1 MKRSFVATT
10 LILLIFG
17 LASAQS
23 TYKGLTPGRST
34 RAEVE
39 RVLGRPAKTVSATL
53 IEYRPQPLTS
63 KIFVQYRVG
72 SPVVERIEVL
82 CRLENSTCKDFT
94 KSLNLRLPEPE
105 SAKVPELGGG
115 KYNVFYYGA
124 PHYAAATIDDA
135 GFDNNEIVPF
145 RIAFYSRELY
155 EAAKKGNEAAISQA
169 EEDQKK
175 PPPLSGSYG
184 EITGIVKLRATDGSL
199 RPVAGATVDF
209 YRTDNSPGTL
219 KTNTDK
225 HGIFVGMGLSQ
236 TAPWVVV
243 VSGPGIKWAYLNGVR
258 TPVAGLEIVAEP
270 GDGSRPTLQQV
281 MAAIR

>member
-1 MKRSFVATT
+1 MWKILGITPLLLFFVATC
-10 LILLIFG
+10 F
-17 LASAQS
+17 AQTS
-23 TYKGLTPGRST
+23 YKGLTPGKST

-39 RVLGRPAKTVSATL
+39 RVLGRPVKSVSATL
-53 IEYRPQPLTS
+53 IEYRPQPLTT
-63 KIFVQYRVG
+63 KIFVQYRFG
-72 SPVVERIEVL
+72 SPVVERIEVV
-82 CRLENSTCKDFT
+82 CRLENSTCNDFT

-105 SAKVPELGGG
+105 SAKVPEIGGG

-135 GFDNNEIVPF
+135 GFDNNQIVPF
-145 RIAFYSRELY
+145 RISFYSRELY
-155 EAAKKGNEAAISQA
+155 EAAKEGNEAATAQA
-169 EEDQKK
+169 EEDRKK

-184 EITGIVKLRATDGSL
+184 EITGIVKLRAADGSL
-199 RPVAGATVDF
+199 QPAAGATVDF
-209 YRTDNSPGTL
+209 YRTDNSPGNL

-243 VSGPGIKWAYLNGVR
+243 VSGPGMKWAYLNGVR

-270 GDGSRPTLQQV
+270 GDGSRPTLEQV